1 MKKFLSNKSIIKYAF
16 ALAAVVACAVIV
28 LGLFA
33 VFSQADTNTVV
44 LPSCDKPLPEGYA
57 QSVQPNVLLLLDTSG
72 SMTFTSASDT
82 STYGDG
88 SKPYKYGNNVYRY
101 FGCDLDSSNNDPTK
115 PFNYHPN
122 LVYID
127 DADLPNE
134 HQYYID
140 QYFDQYNGR
149 YLYPNDSRMYKLKL
163 VLWEILN
170 DSGLVSGLR
179 LGLATYFQQGYK
191 NVPSVTSGSWY
202 RWIPTSSGTLQAI
215 SWEGSTTGDQDR
227 MKRALLRRFFRSTDE
242 PGSIEEITQ
251 WIDGVESSNN
261 PELRAHGDTPLAA
274 SIYGADK
281 SQTNQAP
288 YYGDTKDFFLLENIK
303 NPFDDSGD
311 KKISAINA
319 WCQQNW
325 LIVLTDGE
333 DTLGGDPVTAVQNL
347 YNEYNKNDW
356 PVFKDNKEEEHKAQ
370 PVKTMVIGLI
380 NPNASGVSTLKKTLN
395 RMADMGDDGNE
406 KNNSSP
412 AYFATNVDQL
422 MQAFKDIFKK
432 IQSFNS
438 TGNAPL
444 VSPPIGGQEGGV
456 YVPNFVPRVERQ
468 WAGHLYKY
476 TLDTNGVMSESPLWD
491 AADKLNTKLY
501 SARNVFTVWDG
512 ASWKIT
518 SESNAFKED
527 NVSTL
532 APILGLTPD
541 QASKFIRWALGSDEW
556 DEATGTERYK
566 LGDIYHSGLVEIGP
580 PRGSSPHELYMQ
592 FKANN
597 ANREKLVYVQ
607 ANDGMLHAFKAGK
620 KNAEGKIVDDTGE
633 EKWAFI
639 PPNVLAEGRM
649 AGMKQ
654 DITVSG
660 NKTTVTWLDKAK
672 SNPRYLLDGT
682 MTAEDVLLSDG
693 KYHTVLLGLLG
704 YAGPGFYALDVTDP
718 DKPEFMWAVENA
730 IYKRNGSELNQDFF
744 VSYWARSGNVVTRTD
759 KSHDGIPDELNYK
772 DLRFTQSTPGIGYVM
787 LDQGQNKPLKT
798 QWVVIMGNGSQMRI
812 NDAFSV
818 ASVYVIN
825 IEDGKLLSRFE
836 KDDRQKNNDGS
847 SSMKQ
852 IVTPVAILW
861 TSNTRLVKY
870 FYVGDDNGN
879 IYEGDLTSSKYS
891 DWTMDKVFTITSS
904 VGPSYILDC
913 AYIDR
918 NKWLFIITGDYE
930 TLMKD
935 DSLKK
940 DDYMIAANISA
951 GAESTSDLKLLTSE
965 AGEYL
970 DMTSE
975 ADIKKGWLG
984 WRMMIPSGE
993 APTTPPVYYNG
1004 HLFFSTYIKS
1014 EDPCSVG
1021 KSRIYVLNATTGK
1034 GAWTGGAKYV
1044 ELQGVKVSGIT
1055 ISEGRVYA
1063 GVTQYPQAQTT
1074 IPGDLK
1080 VGDSAAAI
1088 QNGLLVFDVPPE
1100 VASWDSAYPS
1110 GVMVPSY
1117 WRRWIP

>member
-16 ALAAVVACAVIV
+16 VMVAVACAVIA

-44 LPSCDKPLPEGYA
+44 LPSCNKPLPEGYA

-72 SMTFTSASDT
+72 SMMYRSESDT

-88 SKPYKYGNNVYRY
+88 SKPYYGQYRY
-101 FGCDLDSSNNDPTK
+101 YDNSGRLVTTKGWQKYFGKDVDNSNNNPNVE
-115 PFNYHPN
+115 FNYHPN
-122 LVYID
+122 LIYID
-127 DADLPNE
+127 ESDLTDISESNRK
-134 HQYYID
+134 
-140 QYFDQYNGR
+140 YFAKSGSQ

-170 DSGLVSGLR
+170 DPGLVSGLR
-179 LGLATYFQQGYK
+179 LGLATYYQQQNSPPK
-191 NVPSVTSGSWY
+191 VPGIGVYYQWPPISGGSN
-202 RWIPTSSGTLQAI
+202 QAL
-215 SWEGSTTGDQDR
+215 SWEGSSSWN
-227 MKRALLRRFFRSTDE
+227 RALLRRFFKSTDE

-261 PELRAHGDTPLAA
+261 PELRAHGATPLAA
-274 SIYGADK
+274 SIYGADAHP
-281 SQTNQAP
+281 NQSNP
-288 YYGDTKDFFLLENIK
+288 YGGDARDFFLM
-303 NPFDDSGD
+303 DG
-311 KKISAINA
+311 AITA

-325 LIVLTDGE
+325 LIVLTDGA
-333 DTLGGDPVTAVQNL
+333 DTQTRPYDESPVTAVKNL
-347 YNEYNKNDW
+347 YDEHTKNSW
-356 PVFKDNKEEEHKAQ
+356 PSFYGNKAQ

-380 NPNASGVSTLKKTLN
+380 NPNASGVSTLRNTLN
-395 RMADMGDDGNE
+395 RMANVGDDGKENGSTKE
-406 KNNSSP
+406 
-412 AYFATNVDQL
+412 AYFATNVEEL
-422 MQAFKDIFKK
+422 MKAFKDIFKQ

-456 YVPNFVPRVERQ
+456 YVPNFVPRIERQ
-468 WAGHLYKY
+468 WNGHLYKY

-491 AADKLNTKLY
+491 AADKLNAKLY

-518 SESNAFKED
+518 SESNAFKEG
-527 NVSTL
+527 NASTL
-532 APILGLTPD
+532 APMLGLTPD
-541 QASKFIRWALGSDEW
+541 QASRFIKWALGSDEW
-556 DEATGTERYK
+556 DEVTESERYK

-580 PRGSSPHELYMQ
+580 PRGSNPHELYMQ
-592 FKANN
+592 FKADN

-607 ANDGMLHAFKAGK
+607 ANDGMLHAFYV
-620 KNAEGKIVDDTGE
+620 EGNNGGE

-649 AGMKQ
+649 VGMKQ

-660 NKTTVTWLDKAK
+660 NKTTVTWLDKPK

-682 MTAEDVLLSDG
+682 MTAEDVLLGDG

-704 YAGPGFYALDVTDP
+704 YAGPGLYALDVTDP
-718 DKPEFMWAVENA
+718 DNPEFMWAVENA
-730 IYKRNGSELNQDFF
+730 IYNRMGNDLLPNKNTEWYVTYWSRNGDYGDSA
-744 VSYWARSGNVVTRTD
+744 VRTD
-759 KSHDGIPDELNYK
+759 TVHKDIGDSSELNYK

-787 LDQGQNKPLKT
+787 LDQGQNQPLKT

-812 NDAFSV
+812 TDADSV
-818 ASVYVIN
+818 ASVYVTN
-825 IEDGKLLSRFE
+825 IENGELL
-836 KDDRQKNNDGS
+836 KVLKVP
-847 SSMKQ
+847 SMKQ

-861 TSNTRLVKY
+861 TGSTRLAKY
-870 FYVGDDNGN
+870 FYVGDDNGT
-879 IYEGDLTSSKYS
+879 IHEGDLTSSQK
-891 DWTMDKVFTITSS
+891 DQWKLKDVFSIKGS

-930 TLMKD
+930 ALMRD
-935 DSLKK
+935 VNAT
-940 DDYMIAANISA
+940 DYVIAVNISLFSLNNENTMNDL
-951 GAESTSDLKLLTSE
+951 AELTST
-965 AGEYL
+965 AGSVS
-970 DMTSE
+970 TKS
-975 ADIKKGWLG
+975 LG
-984 WRMMIPSGE
+984 WYMKIPKDE
-993 APTTPPVYYNG
+993 DEDEYATTPPVYYNG
-1004 HLFFSTYIKS
+1004 HIFFSTYIPSK
-1014 EDPCSVG
+1014 DPCSVG

-1044 ELQGVKVSGIT
+1044 EMEGVKVSGIT

-1063 GVTQYPQAQTT
+1063 GVTKYPQAQTT

>member
-33 VFSQADTNTVV
+33 VFSQADTNTVI
-44 LPSCDKPLPEGYA
+44 LPSCNKPLPEGYA

-72 SMTFTSASDT
+72 SMTFGSDSDT
-82 STYGDG
+82 PTYGDG
-88 SKPYKYGNNVYRY
+88 SKPYYGKYTGYYYVDWGWWGWWEYGTTTGWQRY
-101 FGCDLDSSNNDPTK
+101 FGKDVDPTNNDPNTA
-115 PFNYHPN
+115 FNYHPN

-127 DADLPNE
+127 DADLTDISE
-134 HQYYID
+134 ED
-140 QYFDQYNGR
+140 RDRYFAKSGSR

-170 DSGLVSGLR
+170 DPGLVSGLR
-179 LGLATYFQQGYK
+179 IGLATYYQQRNDPPKEPDIGIHYQW
-191 NVPSVTSGSWY
+191 P
-202 RWIPTSSGTLQAI
+202 PTSSGSNQAL
-215 SWEGSTTGDQDR
+215 SWEGSR
-227 MKRALLRRFFRSTDE
+227 NWNRALLRRLFRSTDD
-242 PGSIEEITQ
+242 PGSIEEITK
-251 WIDGVESSNN
+251 WVDGIETSDN
-261 PELRAHGDTPLAA
+261 PELRAHGATPLAA
-274 SIYGADK
+274 SIYGADRY
-281 SQTNQAP
+281 QTNKEP
-288 YYGDTKDFFLLENIK
+288 YYGDARRFFLM
-303 NPFDDSGD
+303 SG
-311 KKISAINA
+311 AINA

-325 LIVLTDGE
+325 LIVLTDGA
-333 DTLGGDPVTAVQNL
+333 DTQTWPHDTSPVTAVKNL
-347 YNEYNKNDW
+347 YDEHTKTSW
-356 PVFKDNKEEEHKAQ
+356 PSFYDRKAQ
-370 PVKTMVIGLI
+370 PVRTMVIGLI
-380 NPNASGVSTLKKTLN
+380 NPNASGVLTLKDTLN
-395 RMADMGDDGNE
+395 RMADMGDDGKE
-406 KNNSSP
+406 NNSSH
-412 AYFATNVDQL
+412 AYFATDVDEL